1 MYPYKKN
8 PPNWSIDEILNELK
22 IFSTLYKDRPIKK
35 NIHGMMFPHMFAVF
49 FILRKL
55 KPELVIESGVFKGQS
70 TWLIEKSLPDAK
82 IISIDINLK
91 QREYIS
97 KKTKYSNVDFK
108 YHDFT
113 NIPKNTLVFF
123 DDHQSHLDRI
133 KECKFFDIK
142 NIIFEDNYPSK
153 TGDFLTM
160 RHAYLNEGFNHPLTN
175 LNIIKTTYLLLSLL
189 FKKKINKNYYISLDE
204 IISRLRDRKPNSTDF
219 KNINKNIET
228 YFEFPPIIKITKD
241 EWDNDT
247 NKDFLI
253 TTKPLL
259 DNVTSNIEDFKSELQ
274 AYNYITY
281 IKLT

>member
-1 MYPYKKN
+1 MHPYKKN

-22 IFSTLYKDRPIKK
+22 IFPTFYKDRPLKK
-35 NIHGMMFPHMFAVF
+35 NKDGMGFPHMFAVF

-108 YHDFT
+108 HHDFA

-123 DDHQSHLDRI
+123 DDHQSHIDRI
-133 KECKFFDIK
+133 KECKFFGIK
-142 NIIFEDNYPSK
+142 NIIFEDNYPSR
-153 TGDFLTM
+153 TGDFLTI

-219 KNINKNIET
+219 KNIDKNIET
-228 YFEFPPIIKITKD
+228 YFEFPPIIKITNH

-247 NKDFLI
+247 NQDFFI
-253 TTKPLL
+253 TEKPLL
-259 DNVTSNIEDFKSELQ
+259 DNITSNIEDFKSELQ
-274 AYNYITY
+274 AYNYLTY